1 MLTEDLSVF
10 VSADGASTQHTR
22 EPRVHSRDHVRV
34 LQRPGS
40 LHRRSGTFPQPEV
53 HFSFLKSP
61 TQFELCFHA
70 SLFFC
75 PTSGRPGAGC
85 LLDVQTGGRADPDG
99 DRDRQRRRSH
109 ARHPRGK
116 CRSFLLL
123 RPFTPSS
130 LSNMLRRVLCSRLK
144 ATSSAAALST
154 SPSPAE
160 TSRTS
165 PSSC

>member
-1 MLTEDLSVF
+1 MCLSLQTEPPLNTPENREYTAEIMFESFNVPGLYIAVQVRSLLLFKVSHSV
-10 VSADGASTQHTR
+10 
-22 EPRVHSRDHVRV
+22 
-34 LQRPGS
+34 
-40 LHRRSGTFPQPEV
+40 GT
-53 HFSFLKSP
+53 
-61 TQFELCFHA
+61 LCFHA

-75 PTSGRPGAGC
+75 PALGRPGAGC

-123 RPFTPSS
+123 RHFTPSS

>member
-1 MLTEDLSVF
+1 MF

-40 LHRRSGTFPQPEV
+40 LHRRSGTFT
-53 HFSFLKSP
+53 SP
-61 TQFELCFHA
+61 FKVSHSVGTLCFHA

-75 PTSGRPGAGC
+75 PASGRPGAGC
-85 LLDVQTGGRADPDG
+85 LLDVQTGGRADPDW

-116 CRSFLLL
+116 CHSFLLL